1 MGKRILMIIAIILLA
16 GSILFNFKKWVYDY
30 QIFGY
35 KIYSEEINIKPSLIS
50 TMLALFLFGGFVL
63 RNLNNIM
70 NDYIKIIF
78 YILDLIF
85 FSGFIAMFSNGTT
98 NILGFSSQSILF
110 FAVVLMYVGIRS
122 LLRYVLLIFIAC
134 SFLFISKVNEAMGA
148 FGAIYILCAFISFLI
163 QIYINI
169 LPEVN
174 FNDKEYFGVGE
185 NKEDIENDDKKY
197 HPLL

>member
-1 MGKRILMIIAIILLA
+1 MDKKILMIIAIILLA

-85 FSGFIAMFSNGTT
+85 FFW
-98 NILGFSSQSILF
+98 
-110 FAVVLMYVGIRS
+110 
-122 LLRYVLLIFIAC
+122 
-134 SFLFISKVNEAMGA
+134 
-148 FGAIYILCAFISFLI
+148 IYSHVF
-163 QIYINI
+163 
-169 LPEVN
+169 
-174 FNDKEYFGVGE
+174 
-185 NKEDIENDDKKY
+185 
-197 HPLL
+197 